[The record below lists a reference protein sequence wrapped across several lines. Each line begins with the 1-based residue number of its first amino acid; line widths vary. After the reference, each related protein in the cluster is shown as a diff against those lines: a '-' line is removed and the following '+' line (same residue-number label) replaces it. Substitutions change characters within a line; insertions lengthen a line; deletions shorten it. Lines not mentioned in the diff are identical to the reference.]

1 MTRTDGEAGSAVL
14 ETVLVVPLLLLLLA
28 AVIGAGR
35 VTLAHQRVD
44 EAAAQAARAAAAAAS
59 PSAARS
65 SATATAP
72 LSLVGASLDCRRM
85 TVEVDTVD
93 FRPGGSVSVEV
104 ACLADLGRGV
114 PGLSGS
120 RWISGRSTE
129 GIDTFREVNP

>member
-1 MTRTDGEAGSAVL
+1 MTRADREAGSAVL
-14 ETVLVVPLLLLLLA
+14 ETVLVVPLLLMMLA
-28 AVIGAGR
+28 AVVGAGR

-44 EAAAQAARAAAAAAS
+44 EAAAQAARSAAGAAS

-85 TVEVDTVD
+85 TVQVDTDD
-93 FRPGGSVSVEV
+93 FRPGGSVSVQV
-104 ACLADLGRGV
+104 SCLADLGSGV

-120 RWISGRSTE
+120 RWISGRATE
-129 GIDTFREVNP
+129 VIDTFRELNQ